1 MALLLTK
8 EIKGIQKN
16 IFAKKIEEKEIT
28 KTFTLYCV
36 IKNVNIIK
44 DNNSVLLL
52 DFLDNSTKELI
63 DRKEYSFTC
72 LNIDNAENAVKQ
84 GYIYLKTLQE
94 FKGAQDV

>member
-8 EIKGIQKN
+8 EIKGTQKT
-16 IFAKKIEEKEIT
+16 IFSKKIEEKEIV

-36 IKNVNIIK
+36 IKNINVVK
-44 DNNSVLLL
+44 DTNSVLLL

-72 LNIDNAENAVKQ
+72 LNTDNAVNAVKQ

-94 FKGAQDV
+94 FKGTQDV